1 MFNHRFDRLF
11 HYLKPPTVKEP
22 LKLDPSSI
30 QMLYEIGQGEYG
42 SVLKG
47 IWTCPSGEKVKIH

>member
-1 MFNHRFDRLF
+1 M
-11 HYLKPPTVKEP
+11 KEP
-22 LKLDPSSI
+22 LKLDPASI

-47 IWTCPSGEKVKIH
+47 IWTCTSGEKVRLRDIIIALRGINAKELL